1 MSSEQVVQAIRK
13 HHTFFITTHRNP
25 EADAMGSSLGLA
37 HLLRQLGK
45 SCTIVSYDPLPRILK
60 FLPHQG
66 LLKQQPRLTSWP
78 EALFVLDCGDLERTG
93 LFDIQFP
100 PSPIINIDHHIT
112 NKQFGQINWVDPEAT
127 ATGELIYEL
136 VGALGQELSP
146 EVALCLYTAIVGETG
161 FFAYSNTRPKTFR
174 LAASLLERGVDPWA
188 VAQRLRENTPE
199 RLKLLA
205 EVLQGLERS
214 EDGRLAWMAVTQEL
228 LEKTKTGAE
237 DTEEFISFPRSLREV
252 EVAILFREVD
262 PHTFKISLR
271 SKNEVDVA
279 KLAEQFGGG
288 GHKKAA
294 GCTVNGSLK
303 EVQEKVLRAVQEA
316 LAKGV
321 ES

>member
-1 MSSEQVVQAIRK
+1 MSSEQVVQAIIK

-45 SCTIVSYDPLPRILK
+45 SCTVVSYDPLPRILK
-60 FLPHQG
+60 FLPHEG
-66 LLKQQPRLTSWP
+66 LLKQQPRLTSKP

-93 LFDIQFP
+93 LFETQPP
-100 PSPIINIDHHIT
+100 PSPIINIDHHVT

-136 VGALGQELSP
+136 VGALGLELSS
-146 EVALCLYTAIVGETG
+146 EVALCLYTAIVSETG

-205 EVLQGLERS
+205 ELLQGLERS
-214 EDGRLAWMAVTQEL
+214 KDGRLAWLTVTQEL
-228 LEKTKTGAE
+228 LEKTQTGAE
-237 DTEEFISFPRSLREV
+237 DTEEMISFPRSLREV

-294 GCTVNGSLK
+294 GCTMNGTLA
-303 EVQEKVLRAVQEA
+303 EVKRRLLAAVQEA
-316 LAKGV
+316 V
-321 ES
+321 HP